1 MALSITVH
9 GQGTFTASMEEG
21 PVTFTAAI
29 ASVGPQ
35 GATGATG
42 VVAATAPLAY
52 DSGAQTV
59 SISADPTFT
68 SVRAGVF
75 IYKAAGET
83 PSYPADYQF
92 VAFKPED
99 YTKTV
104 DLGAAA
110 FESLSYWVRSPE
122 VAPDDG
128 QILAWDAGL
137 ARPDWINNDAR
148 TLFLNGTNKTGTTIA
163 KGKAVYISGAT
174 GNHPEITLAI
184 ATSELSSSRTIGIT
198 AEEIANN
205 GTGKVIVA
213 GALENVDTSAFTAGD
228 VLYLSSS
235 TAGGFQTTLP
245 TQPNHGVLMGYVVR
259 ANANVGVIEVR
270 VDNYQELGEQSDVL
284 LTSKTNGDFLVYESA
299 TSLWKN
305 KSAATL
311 DLLTAT
317 TAASTY
323 APLASPALTGTPTAP
338 TAAAATNTT
347 QIATTAFVQQEVPA
361 ASTTVAG
368 KVELATNA
376 EAYTGSS
383 TTLVPTVKGAT
394 LASSLATAKHKAYEF
409 FTTPSTQSTGT
420 GYGTSIVQTYENI
433 TSSALTAGFTR
444 QFTVVTLSNPVNRGY
459 TNFFNEKMGFS
470 QTLVLA
476 NSTTGSY
483 TGLTVIS
490 RIGVANSQTAGTALP
505 TDDTSTKYFGWKYIY
520 NQSIKLQVY
529 DGTTYSETDSGYT
542 PPTSGTNFNH
552 NITCYSD
559 GAGTATLEI
568 IKPDGTL
575 VTCTSSGCPTGSATS
590 AVTQSWLLQLAGTGT
605 QTGAANLNCGHV
617 GFFFDW

>member
-52 DSGAQTV
+52 DSGTQTV

-122 VAPDDG
+122 VAPEDG

-137 ARPDWINNDAR
+137 ARPDWIDNDAR

-323 APLASPALTGTPTAP
+323 QTQAEMSDYLSKAGNLSGLASTSTARTNLDVYSKSESDAL
-338 TAAAATNTT
+338 
-347 QIATTAFVQQEVPA
+347 VPA
-361 ASTTVAG
+361 ASTTTAG
-368 KVELATNA
+368 KVELATMT
-376 EAYTGSS
+376 ETETKSS
-383 TTLVPTVKGAT
+383 TTLAVTPNGLRDFIVAPQWNSPDLSGSTAVTAT
-394 LASSLATAKHKAYEF
+394 GTTNVGSAGIRLVVASSGSASGQYAARYFGSSSNATVPNFLMRGESFCSLDKRALLAARIKLLTVANAVHRLTFGKLSSGAVGDLGAKGF
-409 FTTPSTQSTGT
+409 GFRVTGT
-420 GYGTSIVQTYENI
+420 GAME
-433 TSSALTAGFTR
+433 
-444 QFTVVTLSNPVNRGY
+444 
-459 TNFFNEKMGFS
+459 
-470 QTLVLA
+470 
-476 NSTTGSY
+476 
-483 TGLTVIS
+483 
-490 RIGVANSQTAGTALP
+490 
-505 TDDTSTKYFGWKYIY
+505 
-520 NQSIKLQVY
+520 LQVH
-529 DGTTYSETDSGYT
+529 DGTTLRHVTSSFTPTTQVAFDVILENVGDGNVNLYVNDSLVATSSQGGTGDFTSTTIPTIWSETELT
-542 PPTSGTNFNH
+542 
-552 NITCYSD
+552 
-559 GAGTATLEI
+559 GAI
-568 IKPDGTL
+568 
-575 VTCTSSGCPTGSATS
+575 SSGA
-590 AVTQSWLLQLAGTGT
+590 QLHLSNLFLGTI
-605 QTGAANLNCGHV
+605 
-617 GFFFDW
+617 D